1 MTIAV
6 GLIDATIT
14 GELNMAK
21 KPENGKEFQDLLGK
35 LVRVPK
41 EEVDKEMKAERRRK
55 RRRKK

>member
-1 MTIAV
+1 MLRRYVFLIAAKESPV
-6 GLIDATIT
+6 
-14 GELNMAK
+14 AK

>member
-1 MTIAV
+1 MKP
-6 GLIDATIT
+6 
-14 GELNMAK
+14 K
-21 KPENGKEFQDLLGK
+21 KPTNGKEFRDLLGK